1 MQYIRIKIKWI
12 KISLKRFLA
21 KLNTLIKYTKQKKKK
36 RKIVNKRLKKT
47 LYREIQKRKQNKVN
61 NELNKL
67 RFHNLVNN
75 NITESDIVNIKQLNA
90 YPIKTLQSIA
100 KLRNINSNM
109 SKKDTIYALVRSEPA
124 IKEKKCI
131 SYLSK
136 DTNNDIHNEI
146 NKIRM

>member
-1 MQYIRIKIKWI
+1 MNKNIVKEILSK
-12 KISLKRFLA
+12 A
-21 KLNTLIKYTKQKKKK
+21 KYFNKVYKTKQKKKK